1 MQYFNENSII
11 SFQKLKESKL
21 LSFILCI
28 YIILKKLNNRFDFIN
43 FYSPYE
49 LCKQLQCERTFIYL
63 HIHIHIHVLYISKY
77 MRACVCVQCS
87 YCMPAHLKLGAAAA
101 VTHIPAWQVDLT
113 KSQCG
118 CHARLLLL
126 VASQLELFAAC
137 SSQKWK
143 EFVELCSRGEFFI
156 FAIDFLFLLFLLLT
170 FCLLARCIASLRFA
184 ATFAG
189 STEFA
194 RRQQQQHTTTN
205 KILQNNCNLMKCCSQ
220 WSKSRKSKPAR
231 MCVCVRVLECVI
243 VLVNVCCVPFA
254 MHACACMC
262 AQVVRMCDCSMW
274 ASV

>member
-1 MQYFNENSII
+1 M
-11 SFQKLKESKL
+11 
-21 LSFILCI
+21 
-28 YIILKKLNNRFDFIN
+28 
-43 FYSPYE
+43 
-49 LCKQLQCERTFIYL
+49 
-63 HIHIHIHVLYISKY
+63 
-77 MRACVCVQCS
+77 CVCAVQLLHACAFETRRS
-87 YCMPAHLKLGAAAA
+87 SCGHTYPSLASWLNQVA
-101 VTHIPAWQVDLT
+101 VWLPCALVVAGCQPAWAVCCLQLAKV
-113 KSQCG
+113 KGVCG
-118 CHARLLLL
+118 ALQPRRVFYLCNWFFVFVVF
-126 VASQLELFAAC
+126 VAH
-137 SSQKWK
+137 
-143 EFVELCSRGEFFI
+143 
-156 FAIDFLFLLFLLLT
+156 FLLLT

-254 MHACACMC
+254 MHVCACMC